1 MFNEWFHQARV
12 SQYDAKFYVV
22 GQGAVGLAWPYLG
35 NNVPSTVRGEAGD
48 QQ

>member
-22 GQGAVGLAWPYLG
+22 GQGSVGEIGA
-35 NNVPSTVRGEAGD
+35 A
-48 QQ
+48 Q